1 VNKLSLLTVE
11 RHACEVTVTYGSK
24 SNIKIEY
31 PIRDEIV
38 VMQQHSTGE
47 NLVVYRG
54 FLAKGGKCII
64 YRNDEFDII
73 FYRIIFIQISTSIYI
88 HSLFGFLCQRIY

>member
-1 VNKLSLLTVE
+1 MNKLNVLSSE
-11 RHACEVTVTYGSK
+11 RHACEVTMSYRPKTTAK
-24 SNIKIEY
+24 TEK

-54 FLAKGGKCII
+54 FMAKNGK
-64 YRNDEFDII
+64 
-73 FYRIIFIQISTSIYI
+73 FITV
-88 HSLFGFLCQRIY
+88 

>member
-1 VNKLSLLTVE
+1 LNRLNVLSLE
-11 RHACEVTVTYGSK
+11 RHACEVTMHYKSK
-24 SNIKIEY
+24 TITKTEN

-54 FLAKGGKCII
+54 FLAKGGKCIN
-64 YRNDEFDII
+64 RNN
-73 FYRIIFIQISTSIYI
+73 S
-88 HSLFGFLCQRIY
+88 